1 MSINNTTP
9 YVKFLRGSI
18 DAYNSSN
25 KDSNTL
31 YFVWDDE
38 NKITGSLYLG
48 ATKIS
53 AGSVEDI
60 DLLVDDLSI
69 SKKEDGTLFLK
80 NYGQKYYQYIPAT
93 ETEEGYYDLVEGWL
107 TEGIL
112 EPRVENG
119 ELVWYEP
126 NPTTVEGLDSRL
138 TDVEKQAKS
147 NTAAI
152 TALTN
157 DLDSRIENKIAAE
170 VASLLTLKKVNT
182 YEEIK
187 PELEDANKYLYVVPN
202 NTTGFYD
209 EYVIIDGK
217 VEQVGDTSISLEGYA
232 TEDYVD
238 EAIKNLVSVATF
250 NALTEEVNI
259 LKSNNETINTSLNN
273 LNVEIS
279 GLKDKDIELTN
290 TLNEEIQKLVAA
302 DSALST
308 RITDLESRMQWTDM

>member
-1 MSINNTTP
+1 MSTNNATP

-80 NYGQKYYQYIPAT
+80 NFGQKYYRYIPAT
-93 ETEEGYYDLVEGWL
+93 ETEEGYYDLVESWL

-138 TDVEKQAKS
+138 TDVETQANS

-157 DLDSRIENKIAAE
+157 DLDSRIENKIAEE

-187 PELEDANKYLYVVPN
+187 PELEGANKYLYLVPN
-202 NTTGFYD
+202 STTGFYD
-209 EYVIIDGK
+209 EYVVIDGK

-250 NALTEEVNI
+250 NALTEEVNT